1 MEDPVLFIAKSFLHL
16 DNIYISDKYRSILKK
31 TSAFGNENSKSITT
45 KENYNQNDHDS
56 LLPPII
62 LNTSQIFWTYKANMS
77 YHNYLW
83 KSSRPL
89 TDNLVNTHAKEFHK
103 KAQFHLH
110 RLAEGAMKFCYSIKK
125 NTLGC
130 QPVTFNFSVDIL
142 SKAKLLNAATTTWF
156 YPRLNLIH
164 Y

>member
-16 DNIYISDKYRSILKK
+16 DKHLYLRQIPFNFKK
-31 TSAFGNENSKSITT
+31 NLCFRKWKQQKHNNKRKLQSNRPRFITT
-45 KENYNQNDHDS
+45 TNYLEHFPN
-56 LLPPII
+56 I
-62 LNTSQIFWTYKANMS
+62 LNIQSKHELSQLPMKII
-77 YHNYLW
+77 
-83 KSSRPL
+83 
-89 TDNLVNTHAKEFHK
+89 NTHAKEFHK

-142 SKAKLLNAATTTWF
+142 QKRNF
-156 YPRLNLIH
+156 
-164 Y
+164 